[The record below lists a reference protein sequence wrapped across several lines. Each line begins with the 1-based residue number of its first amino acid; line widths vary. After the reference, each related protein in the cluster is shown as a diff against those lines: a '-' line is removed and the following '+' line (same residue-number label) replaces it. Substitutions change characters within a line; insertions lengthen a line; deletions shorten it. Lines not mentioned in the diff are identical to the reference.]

1 MSVGAPSKSDKG
13 ESKALYKKN
22 IYLKVYAEA
31 VVHARHWVA
40 LVDLEGAI
48 FSSKS
53 GFALAD
59 EIVHCVDALATVLA
73 RVADAVV
80 DVRFAVV
87 ADKT

>member
-1 MSVGAPSKSDKG
+1 M
-13 ESKALYKKN
+13 
-22 IYLKVYAEA
+22 
-31 VVHARHWVA
+31 A